1 MLNRYSLT
9 SRRFGAVAL
18 LFVFVFGCYFLVI
31 NPYIGLINNYR
42 SEIVSL
48 DDKIELFN
56 ALVKQKDAFQRQ
68 LTAVKS
74 NHATS
79 QYFIKAKTI
88 TLASA
93 ALQQKI
99 KQVVQAQ
106 NGQLVSTQVSLPVNS
121 LATENDKQN
130 SRDRGVSVKVNMKAT
145 IESMYQIFYTLE
157 SGSPLVVIDNVSISR
172 VHQGRRLN
180 VSSSQSQEL
189 LDVRYTVFAHMRD
202 NL

>member
-1 MLNRYSLT
+1 MLNNYSLT
-9 SRRFGAVAL
+9 SRRFGAVIV

-48 DDKIELFN
+48 GDKIERFN

-68 LTAVKS
+68 LVAVK
-74 NHATS
+74 NNRAAS

-130 SRDRGVSVKVNMKAT
+130 SRDRGVSVKVSMKAT
-145 IESMYQIFYTLE
+145 IESMYRVFYTLE

-180 VSSSQSQEL
+180 VSSSQSREL

>member
-1 MLNRYSLT
+1 MLNNYSLT
-9 SRRFGAVAL
+9 SRRFGAVVL

-31 NPYIGLINNYR
+31 NPYIGLINTYR

-48 DDKIELFN
+48 GDKIERFN
-56 ALVKQKDAFQRQ
+56 ALVQQKDAFQRQ
-68 LTAVKS
+68 LVAVK
-74 NHATS
+74 NNRAAS

-121 LATENDKQN
+121 LATENENQK
-130 SRDRGVSVKVNMKAT
+130 SHDRGVSVKVSMKAT
-145 IESMYQIFYTLE
+145 VDSLYQVFYTLE
-157 SGSPLVVIDNVSISR
+157 SGSPLVVIDNISISR

>member
-1 MLNRYSLT
+1 VLNRCSLI
-9 SRRFGAVAL
+9 SRRFGAIAL
-18 LFVFVFGCYFLVI
+18 LFVLIFGCYLLVI
-31 NPYIGLINNYR
+31 NPYIGLINGYR
-42 SEIVSL
+42 SEIASL
-48 DDKIELFN
+48 GDKIERFN

-68 LTAVKS
+68 LIAVK
-74 NHATS
+74 NNRAAS
-79 QYFIKAKTI
+79 QYFIKARTI

-121 LATENDKQN
+121 LATENEKQN
-130 SRDRGVSVKVNMKAT
+130 LRDRGVSVKVSMKAT
-145 IESMYQIFYTLE
+145 IESMYRVFYTLE

-172 VHQGRRLN
+172 IHQGRRLN
-180 VSSSQSQEL
+180 ASSSQSQEL